1 MATKKNFEIAIIGGG
16 IAGLSL
22 AIALHHRNV
31 PVKIY
36 EQAPKFGEIGAGV
49 SFSPNAVSGMK
60 LCHQGIY
67 DAFERI
73 CTRNA
78 WPSKQKVWFDYL
90 NGYDKSLKEAGHQE
104 AAFTI
109 TSSIGQN
116 GVHRARF
123 LEELVKLLPGDIA
136 NFGKRVKTISET
148 ESGKQ
153 EMHFEDG
160 STAEADAVIGSDG
173 IKSQVRKVM
182 FGENHPCA
190 HPSYTH
196 KYAYRGLVP
205 MDQAVN
211 AIGEERGKN
220 SCMHMGP
227 GGHVLTF
234 PVEHGKIL
242 NVVAFRTDD
251 DDWPDYSRLTRPAK
265 REDALKGFEG
275 YGPNVIELLKLT
287 KPDLDVWAIFDLA
300 VNPVPQFNK
309 GRVCI
314 VGDAAHATS
323 PHHGAGA
330 GFCIE
335 DSLVM
340 AELLADDQV
349 RNAADIEA
357 AFTAFDINRRE
368 RCQWLVRSSR
378 FVGDAY
384 EWRAPGVDDDFEK
397 IESEINRRNGIIGNF
412 DVEKGCKD
420 AVQELAKLTR
430 SSNL

>member
-1 MATKKNFEIAIIGGG
+1 MSTKKNFEIAIIGGG
-16 IAGLSL
+16 IAGLTL

-49 SFSPNAVSGMK
+49 SFSPNAVWAMK

-90 NGYDKSLKEAGHQE
+90 NGYDKTLKEAGHQE

-123 LEELVKLLPGDIA
+123 LEELVKLLPGDVA
-136 NFGKRVKTISET
+136 EFGKRLSTITEA
-148 ESGKQ
+148 ESGRLV
-153 EMHFEDG
+153 MHFEDG
-160 STAEADAVIGSDG
+160 STAEADAIIGSDG

-205 MDQAVN
+205 MEQAVK
-211 AIGEERGKN
+211 AIGEERARN

-234 PVEHGKIL
+234 PVNHGEIL
-242 NVVAFRTDD
+242 NIVAFKTNE
-251 DDWPDYSRLTRPAK
+251 DDWPDYQRLTRPAK
-265 REDALKGFEG
+265 REDALKDFEG
-275 YGPNVIELLKLT
+275 YGPNVIALLKLT
-287 KPDLDVWAIFDLA
+287 KPDLDCWAIFDLGD
-300 VNPVPQFNK
+300 NPLPRFNK
-309 GRVCI
+309 GRICI
-314 VGDAAHATS
+314 VGDASHATS

-340 AELLADDQV
+340 AELLADDRVQSP
-349 RNAADIEA
+349 ADVEA
-357 AFTAFDINRRE
+357 AFTAFDVNRRE
-368 RCQWLVRSSR
+368 RTQWLVQSSR
-378 FVGDAY
+378 FQGDSY
-384 EWRAPGVDDDFEK
+384 EWRAPGLGDDFQK
-397 IESEINRRNGIIGNF
+397 IEGEINSRNGIVGNF
-412 DVEKGCKD
+412 DVEQGCKD
-420 AVQELAKLTR
+420 AVQELAKIMR
-430 SSNL
+430 QSNL